1 MGKKDKEHRAKI
13 AKRNVK
19 SNQEKYAMQN
29 ALNKIMKRM
38 AEEKEAENLSVSVGE
53 KEVPFQVESLPVGN
67 SIVNFKEENPEF
79 MSINQIPIDDFKSKH
94 PELIMGNDE
103 ELREEFPLNIE
114 GPDMPLD
121 VDTTEEEI

>member
-79 MSINQIPIDDFKSKH
+79 MSINQIPIDDFESNNNE
-94 PELIMGNDE
+94 P
-103 ELREEFPLNIE
+103 IE
-114 GPDMPLD
+114 DQIS
-121 VDTTEEEI
+121 EIEK

>member
-38 AEEKEAENLSVSVGE
+38 VEEKEAENLSVSVGE

-67 SIVNFKEENPEF
+67 SIVNFKEENPQLLTVE
-79 MSINQIPIDDFKSKH
+79 K
-94 PELIMGNDE
+94 
-103 ELREEFPLNIE
+103 
-114 GPDMPLD
+114 DMETVD
-121 VDTTEEEI
+121 VDKTKEEI